1 MKEASDVVK
10 ESWESERFLLF
21 ANTGEDL
28 ISGIRVS
35 HQQALPLRVFL
46 SWWPGREIR
55 GNSQGSLSAEE
66 NTDD

>member
-1 MKEASDVVK
+1 MKEASDIVK
-10 ESWESERFLLF
+10 ENWESECFLLF

-28 ISGIRVS
+28 ISRIRVS

-55 GNSQGSLSAEE
+55 GNSRGSLSAAE